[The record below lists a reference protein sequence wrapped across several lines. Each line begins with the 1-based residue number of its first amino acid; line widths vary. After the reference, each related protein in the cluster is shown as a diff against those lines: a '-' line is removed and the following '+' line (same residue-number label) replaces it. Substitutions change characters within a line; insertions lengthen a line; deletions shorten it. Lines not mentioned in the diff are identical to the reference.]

1 MELSILN
8 MAGAATGKK
17 IVLSDAVFAIEPN
30 DHAIYLDVKQFLAN
44 NRQGTA
50 KAKQRSENAHSTRKL
65 GRQKG
70 GGGARPGDLKS
81 PVRVGGGTIFGPVPR
96 DYSFKLNHKVK
107 QLARRSALSLRAQQ
121 EQIIVLD
128 ALNFDAPKTK
138 AMLEV
143 MNNLKINGKKVLFV
157 LSENNM
163 DVLKSARNIQ
173 RTNVVTVNE
182 LNTYAIM
189 NSNAVVM
196 TEAAVAGIEAILI
209 AKEA

>member
-8 MAGAATGKK
+8 MAGKETGKK
-17 IVLSDAVFAIEPN
+17 IVLNDAIFGIEPN
-30 DHAIYLDVKQFLAN
+30 DHAIYLDVKQYLAN

-96 DYSFKLNHKVK
+96 DYGFKLNKKVK
-107 QLARRSALSLRAQQ
+107 QLARRSALSTRAAAG
-121 EQIIVLD
+121 QIVVLD
-128 ALNFDAPKTK
+128 TLQFDAPKTK
-138 AMLEV
+138 AMIEV
-143 MNNLKINGKKVLFV
+143 MNNLQVAGKKVLFV
-157 LSENNM
+157 LAENNYN
-163 DVLKSARNIQ
+163 VLKSASNIE

-189 NSNAVVM
+189 NSSAVVLV
-196 TEAAVAGIEAILI
+196 EGALAAIEATL
-209 AKEA
+209 A